1 MEFSQSDDNQ
11 EVTLSKF
18 ESMLKT
24 NSVFFFD
31 SNEFENIIH
40 HYLESGKIALAKKA
54 IKLGLSQHPASLNLK
69 LFQVEIL
76 IFENKLNEADRMLSP
91 LFEIEPNNEELY
103 IQKANIFSKKDQ
115 HEKAIKVFK
124 SAIKI
129 SDDCADLYSL
139 IGMEYLFLDQYQ
151 EAKKN
156 FIKCIELDVE
166 DYSALYNIIY
176 CFDFLDETTEAIE
189 YLNSYLDK
197 NPYCEVAWH
206 QLGKQYVETKELLKA
221 VAAYDFAI
229 ISDDTFIGAYLEK
242 AKVLEKLNRYDEAI
256 ENYKITMAIEEST
269 AYALVK
275 IGYCY
280 ERLNN
285 NDLALQ
291 HYYQA
296 VDEDPAL
303 DKGWMRITK
312 FFAAKKDYQKA
323 LLYINKAIDI
333 DADNSSYWLL
343 FSTMNERLNLFEEAE
358 RGYKKTLELGDC
370 ELNTW
375 LSRGDILI
383 KLGEYEAA
391 KFNFVQALEYHQK
404 SEELEFRLSG
414 VCLKLNNMDAGYAHL
429 LTGLHINSEHV
440 FILEELFPEVY
451 QRKAVLQLIENF
463 KNSSK

>member
-1 MEFSQSDDNQ
+1 
-11 EVTLSKF
+11 
-18 ESMLKT
+18 
-24 NSVFFFD
+24 
-31 SNEFENIIH
+31 
-40 HYLESGKIALAKKA
+40 
-54 IKLGLSQHPASLNLK
+54 
-69 LFQVEIL
+69 
-76 IFENKLNEADRMLSP
+76 
-91 LFEIEPNNEELY
+91 
-103 IQKANIFSKKDQ
+103 
-115 HEKAIKVFK
+115 
-124 SAIKI
+124 
-129 SDDCADLYSL
+129 
-139 IGMEYLFLDQYQ
+139 MEYLFLDQYQ

-296 VDEDPAL
+296 VDEDPWIM
-303 DKGWMRITK
+303 KV
-312 FFAAKKDYQKA
+312 
-323 LLYINKAIDI
+323 
-333 DADNSSYWLL
+333 
-343 FSTMNERLNLFEEAE
+343 
-358 RGYKKTLELGDC
+358 
-370 ELNTW
+370 
-375 LSRGDILI
+375 
-383 KLGEYEAA
+383 
-391 KFNFVQALEYHQK
+391 NFL
-404 SEELEFRLSG
+404 
-414 VCLKLNNMDAGYAHL
+414 
-429 LTGLHINSEHV
+429 
-440 FILEELFPEVY
+440 
-451 QRKAVLQLIENF
+451 
-463 KNSSK
+463 